1 MWIWQQQDW
10 PKFRYDEKAI
20 RMLEDT
26 YLHQSGLFQGT
37 LRHLS
42 QENKTELIIDLISD
56 EALKTSEIEGEF
68 LNRDSL
74 QSLIRKHFGLHSEQI
89 GKPTLIALSTIIQN
103 KKKAYY
109 DALAASNRNMEITP
123 WVVYFS
129 QTILDAQLYTQNLV
143 NFIIE
148 KTKFYDRIKGKLN
161 DRQKKVIA
169 RIFREGPEGFKG
181 GLSAENYIRIT
192 GTSRAT
198 ATRDLQNLL
207 ENGVLAREGE
217 LKSTRYYL
225 RIGSRG

>member
-1 MWIWQQQDW
+1 
-10 PKFRYDEKAI
+10 
-20 RMLEDT
+20 
-26 YLHQSGLFQGT
+26 
-37 LRHLS
+37 
-42 QENKTELIIDLISD
+42 
-56 EALKTSEIEGEF
+56 
-68 LNRDSL
+68 
-74 QSLIRKHFGLHSEQI
+74 
-89 GKPTLIALSTIIQN
+89 
-103 KKKAYY
+103 
-109 DALAASNRNMEITP
+109 MEITP